1 MAELSQE
8 EAAELL
14 GVSERTFRR
23 WTRRY
28 EEDGEAGL
36 VDRRLGKTSGRRVPT
51 DRAEEVER
59 LYRERYRGFTVK
71 HFHEHLVKD
80 HGFGWGYTWLKLHLQ
95 WTGVVPKAPR
105 KGAHRRKRER
115 RPLPGMMLHQDGSR
129 HEWLEGEAA
138 LDLIVTMDDATGAIY
153 SAFLVEEEGT
163 ASTFRALKEVFSEHG
178 LPMSLYTDRG
188 AHYFHTPKAGGEI
201 DRGHPTQVG
210 RALAQLGVEHI
221 GAYSPQARG
230 RSERTFG
237 TLQDRL
243 VKELKLAGI
252 TDIEAANAYT
262 RADGAR
268 VTAVDDVSL
277 IVPEGEFVCLI
288 GPSGCGKSTLL
299 QMIAGLVGP
308 SSGAIVVD
316 GKEIDG
322 PGRERG
328 MVFQRDSVFPW
339 MRVIDN
345 VEYGLKCRGV
355 AAGARGDIAR
365 DYLKRVGLSHV
376 ERAWPRELSGG
387 MLKRVA
393 IAAVF
398 ANGGEVLLLDE
409 PFGALDYVTR
419 RQLQEV
425 LLDLWE
431 EPGRAVPTVVFV
443 THDVDEALLL
453 ADRIVAMRSGAIV
466 DDIPV
471 EAARPRDTDTLLL
484 PEMVAIKHKLLG
496 HLGLAHPARATVSD
510 RGAA

>member
-1 MAELSQE
+1 MQTEP
-8 EAAELL
+8 
-14 GVSERTFRR
+14 
-23 WTRRY
+23 
-28 EEDGEAGL
+28 
-36 VDRRLGKTSGRRVPT
+36 GRRMIELV
-51 DRAEEVER
+51 
-59 LYRERYRGFTVK
+59 
-71 HFHEHLVKD
+71 HL
-80 HGFGWGYTWLKLHLQ
+80 
-95 WTGVVPKAPR
+95 
-105 KGAHRRKRER
+105 
-115 RPLPGMMLHQDGSR
+115 
-129 HEWLEGEAA
+129 
-138 LDLIVTMDDATGAIY
+138 
-153 SAFLVEEEGT
+153 
-163 ASTFRALKEVFSEHG
+163 
-178 LPMSLYTDRG
+178 
-188 AHYFHTPKAGGEI
+188 
-201 DRGHPTQVG
+201 G
-210 RALAQLGVEHI
+210 RD
-221 GAYSPQARG
+221 Y
-230 RSERTFG
+230 
-237 TLQDRL
+237 
-243 VKELKLAGI
+243 K
-252 TDIEAANAYT
+252 
-262 RADGAR
+262 RADGQR
-268 VTAVDDVSL
+268 VSAVDDVSL

-308 SSGAIVVD
+308 SSGSIVVD

-355 AAGARGDIAR
+355 SASARRDIAH

-453 ADRIVAMRSGAIV
+453 ADRIVAMRNGAIV

-471 EAARPRDTDTLLL
+471 GAARPRDTDTLLL
-484 PEMVAIKHKLLG
+484 PDMVAIKHKLLG
-496 HLGLAHPARATVSD
+496 HLGLAHPARGTVRE